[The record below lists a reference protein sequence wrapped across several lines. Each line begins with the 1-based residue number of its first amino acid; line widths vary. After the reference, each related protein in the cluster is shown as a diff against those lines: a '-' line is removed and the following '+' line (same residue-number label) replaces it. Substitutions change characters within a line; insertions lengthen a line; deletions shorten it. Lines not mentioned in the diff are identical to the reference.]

1 MKTIPFAE
9 KQTVIILAPFI
20 KAFPIDIK
28 LMINKIWIKL
38 PGLACFNVLFRWL
51 TSIVFCFLKFLTFL
65 HIVCFKILI

>member
-1 MKTIPFAE
+1 MMTKPFAE
-9 KQTVIILAPFI
+9 KQTVIILTPFI
-20 KAFPIDIK
+20 KALPIDIK

-38 PGLACFNVLFRWL
+38 LNFNVLFRWF

>member
-1 MKTIPFAE
+1 MKTKPFAE
-9 KQTVIILAPFI
+9 KQTVIILTPFI
-20 KAFPIDIK
+20 KALPIDIK

-38 PGLACFNVLFRWL
+38 LNFNVLFRWF